1 MTIPKSITSLPSQK
15 LHATK
20 LLRIMLTIYRK
31 KVIALLYAFALLASP
46 VNVYPQTKPEDPS
59 FDKIKL
65 LVQNGKSFDQKP
77 AIVTF
82 TKDYLKIRSTTNL
95 FEKSFGYGEIE
106 RAEYS
111 YSKSPRWKTG
121 LGLGAAAFV
130 FPPLLFVALPLGFT
144 KHRRHWVTIRTAD
157 DFAVLKIS
165 KKNRKTFIPTL
176 ETKAGITVE
185 AVGEEK

>member
-1 MTIPKSITSLPSQK
+1 
-15 LHATK
+15 
-20 LLRIMLTIYRK
+20 MLVSFPTN
-31 KVIALLYAFALLASP
+31 LYL
-46 VNVYPQTKPEDPS
+46 QTRTQDPS

-65 LVQNGKSFDQKP
+65 LVQSGKRFNQKP

-82 TKDYLKIRSTTNL
+82 SKDSMRIESTRKL
-95 FEKSFGYGEIE
+95 FVRTFNYSDIT

-121 LGLGAAAFV
+121 LGLGAAGIA
-130 FPPLLFVALPLGFT
+130 FPPLLLIAIPLGFT
-144 KHRRHWVTIRTAD
+144 KHRRHWVTIRTKEE
-157 DFAVLKIS
+157 FAVLKIS

-176 ETKAGITVE
+176 ETKAGLTVE